1 MTKKLSIIYVT
12 CRRQPMFQWFVE
24 TLISQYENN
33 IVTDQI
39 IFIDSFIHYQE
50 GREEKLRKIVNNRF
64 QYLHI
69 APKPSIWRGIHR
81 KTKTNFFDA
90 SATRN
95 TGLIVSEN
103 EHVVF
108 VDDLSALTE
117 GWINHHRKA
126 AENKIILC
134 GAYDKV
140 SNIVVNN
147 NRIESYA
154 RKDCDTRGLHQPTEE
169 NIKVGG
175 GWVFGQNVSF
185 PFEYLEKINGYDEFF
200 ARRGA
205 EDCNLGVRLELAGYR
220 DLIYYNKNCL
230 IIEDEFMHFTGENEV
245 DEYYPKRLWKSNPE
259 KNNKVNALMG
269 KLMNDIEYKSLYIDK
284 NFKTIDSNFDLI
296 KEKFLYSQHGS
307 FKSVADI
314 NYIDFDGEA
323 IEEI

>member
-1 MTKKLSIIYVT
+1 MKITICYIT
-12 CRRQPMFQWFVE
+12 ARRQPMFKWFVE
-24 TLISQYENN
+24 TLLSQYQNN
-33 IVTDQI
+33 IVIDQI
-39 IFIDSFIHYQE
+39 IFIDSFVDYQQD
-50 GREEKLRKIVNNRF
+50 RKEKLNQIVNNRF

-69 APKPSIWRGIHR
+69 APKPSIWRGKNR

-90 SATRN
+90 SAARN
-95 TGLIVSEN
+95 TGLILSEN

-140 SNIVVNN
+140 YNIVIKNN
-147 NRIESYA
+147 KIESYG
-154 RKDCDTRGLHQPTEE
+154 RKDCDTRAIHQPSEE
-169 NIKVGG
+169 SIKAGG

-200 ARRGA
+200 ARRGC
-205 EDCNLGVRLELAGYR
+205 EDCNLGIRLELAGYK

-230 IIEDEFMHFTGENEV
+230 IIEDEFMHSTGENEV
-245 DEYYPKRLWKSNPE
+245 DEYYPKRIWKSDIE

-269 KLMNDIEYKSLYIDK
+269 KLMNDLEYKSLYIDK
-284 NFKTIDSNFDLI
+284 NFKTIDANFNLI
-296 KEKFLYSQHGS
+296 EERLLYSQDGS

-314 NYIDFDGEA
+314 NYIDFDGES